1 MIREWKKKDVEEMK
15 ELLNENP
22 VVGVTSMYKIPAPQL
37 QDIRKDL
44 HGKAK
49 IRMSRKTLMK
59 RALEESDRE
68 DIEDL
73 KEHLKGESAFIFTE
87 MNPFKLYSYL
97 QENKSSAPAKAGD
110 IAPNDIVVNEGGTGI
125 DPGPAIGKLQNAG
138 LKTSIDEGEIK
149 IVQESVVAEQGDEIS
164 HEEAEA
170 LKMLDMEPMEIGLSI
185 KAVWEG
191 GNVFM
196 PKDLD
201 IDIEEHKEKM
211 KAAYQRA
218 MNLSVNAGYVTEEN
232 IEILLSKAW
241 RKAKALALE
250 SEYPTEENIGE
261 MLRMTQSKTKS
272 LKSKVEEV
280 S

>member
-1 MIREWKKKDVEEMK
+1 MIREWKKKDVKEMK
-15 ELLNENP
+15 EMLNENP
-22 VVGVTSMYKIPAPQL
+22 VVGITSMYKIPAPQL

-73 KEHLKGESAFIFTE
+73 KDHLEGESAFVFTE

-97 QENKSSAPAKAGD
+97 QENKSSAPAKSGD

-149 IVQESVVAEQGDEIS
+149 IVEESTVAEKGEEIS
-164 HEEAEA
+164 HEVAEA
-170 LKMLDMEPMEIGLSI
+170 LKMLDMEPMEIGLSLN
-185 KAVWEG
+185 AVWEG
-191 GNVFM
+191 GSIFM
-196 PKDLD
+196 PEDLD
-201 IDIEEHKEKM
+201 IDIEEHKEKIQ
-211 KAAYQRA
+211 AAYQRA
-218 MNLSVNAGYVTEEN
+218 MNLSINAGYVTKEN
-232 IEILLSKAW
+232 IKMLVSKAW
-241 RKAKALALE
+241 SEARSVSLE
-250 SEYPTEENIGE
+250 SGYPTKENIGD